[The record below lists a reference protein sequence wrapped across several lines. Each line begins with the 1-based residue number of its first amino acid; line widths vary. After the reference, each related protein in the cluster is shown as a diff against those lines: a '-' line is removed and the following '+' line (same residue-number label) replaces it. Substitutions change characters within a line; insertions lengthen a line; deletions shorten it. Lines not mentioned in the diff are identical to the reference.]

1 MWDLFVRVVCER
13 ECENSR
19 QLKTKAVF
27 AGSSRVGFPWSEAYA
42 LHMTGMQKVRT
53 GWRQLV
59 FVSVSWVRPSCEI
72 PAKHFVLINCH
83 ICTHTIYTHIIY
95 THITHRCW
103 GLLLRENPSHYPWEL
118 EIVIPTFLYTI
129 YCDFSPT
136 PTSPF
141 SYPWEV
147 DSPNTYHTL
156 SKCSVRFWYWLEALE
171 EAKDGRCN
179 IELVT
184 GSKDLDKTQFR
195 EALFGVG
202 AWRA

>member
-27 AGSSRVGFPWSEAYA
+27 AGSSRVGFPWSEACA

-72 PAKHFVLINCH
+72 PVKHFVLINCH

-103 GLLLRENPSHYPWEL
+103 GVLLRENPSHYPWEL

-129 YCDFSPT
+129 YCGFSST
-136 PTSPF
+136 PTSSF
-141 SYPWEV
+141 LYPWEA

-156 SKCSVRFWYWLEALE
+156 SVKWGFGAARKYWKKPSFSGCNLVYCGIWR
-171 EAKDGRCN
+171 AKQDMVPRSF
-179 IELVT
+179 V
-184 GSKDLDKTQFR
+184 
-195 EALFGVG
+195 GVG